1 MKHHPFTA
9 RALTLLALTLPA
21 LGALAACAPQTGFQT
36 NVQPTLISVTAPGEF
51 GGELV
56 LQGRYFGDGQG
67 GGGDSYVVLG
77 ADISGA
83 GGGRLRATRWSPSRI
98 TLNVPRGAGYGYVFV
113 VVDGVRSNGLPA
125 NLP

>member
-1 MKHHPFTA
+1 MRHHPFTA
-9 RALTLLALTLPA
+9 QALLLLAL
-21 LGALAACAPQTGFQT
+21 GSLAACTPQAGFQT

-67 GGGDSYVVLG
+67 GEGDSYVVLG
-77 ADISGA
+77 ADISGE
-83 GGGRLRATRWSPSRI
+83 GGGRIEPTSWSPSKI

-113 VVDGVRSNGLPA
+113 VVGGVQSNGLPA

>member
-1 MKHHPFTA
+1 LNYHPFTA

-21 LGALAACAPQTGFQT
+21 LGALAACAPQAGFET

-56 LQGRYFGDGQG
+56 LQGRYFGDGEG
-67 GGGDSYVVLG
+67 GEDDSYVILG
-77 ADISGA
+77 ADISGE
-83 GGGRLRATRWSPSRI
+83 GGGRIETLSWSPSKI
-98 TLNVPRGAGYGYVFV
+98 ILNVPRGAGYGYVFV
-113 VVDGVRSNGLPA
+113 VVDGVVSNGLPA